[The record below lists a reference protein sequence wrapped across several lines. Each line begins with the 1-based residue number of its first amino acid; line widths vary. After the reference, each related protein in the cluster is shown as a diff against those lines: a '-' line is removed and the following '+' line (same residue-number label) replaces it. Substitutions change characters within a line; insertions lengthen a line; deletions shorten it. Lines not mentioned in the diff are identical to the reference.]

1 MYAFF
6 GDKRTNKQM
15 DSTNALSRNI
25 ALKFYSVVD
34 ICTGVLSTFYPDSGH
49 GVFYV

>member
-1 MYAFF
+1 LLSFFLENRIFMYAFF

-25 ALKFYSVVD
+25 ALKFYSVS
-34 ICTGVLSTFYPDSGH
+34 C
-49 GVFYV
+49 